1 MENKYDVI
9 IIGSGIG
16 GLTAASILSQVAKK
30 KVLVLERHFKLG
42 GFTHTFKRLGK
53 FEWDVGI
60 HYIGDLAEGSMLRTL
75 FDAITRKGVTWN
87 KMEEPFEVFDYPDF
101 SFPVYGEKER
111 FKSDL
116 KEKFP
121 LESESIDQYFRDVE
135 IFTQWFGRHF
145 TLKALPAVFEKAA
158 KFLNI
163 NHIPTPYITTKEYM
177 ETHIRDEKLRA
188 VLSSQ
193 WGDYGLPPSSS
204 SFAIHS
210 MIVAHYFNGG
220 YFPIGG
226 SSKIVDSIEPIV
238 EENGGS
244 LKILHTV
251 KEILLEGDK
260 AIGVKVEVQKGKTFS
275 EHEFFADVIVSDA
288 GAYTTYNKLLPK
300 EHSVSFQK
308 PLENLSTQGTTSITL
323 YIGFKESPRKLGF
336 HGENHWIFPDTN
348 HDVCYAKRNDLVNG
362 NPPMMYLSFPS
373 LKNPEAEGHT
383 AEAIS
388 FADYSLFAKWKNEPW
403 KKRGEDYTKLK
414 ETIIEGMLTFLEE
427 RFPGFRDL
435 IEFTELSTPITTE
448 FFTGHKEGSIY
459 GLSCTPERFKQ
470 EWLGVRTTIKNL
482 YLTGADA
489 CSPGVAGAL
498 MGGVAASSVV
508 LGLTGTLRLMK
519 DLFQKSQETG

>member
-1 MENKYDVI
+1 METKFDVI

-16 GLTAASILSQVAKK
+16 GLTAASILSQVANK

-75 FDAITRKGVTWN
+75 FDSVTKRGVQWK
-87 KMEEPFEVFDYPDF
+87 KMEEPFEVFDYPNF

-111 FKSDL
+111 FRNDL
-116 KEKFP
+116 KSKFP
-121 LESESIDQYFRDVE
+121 KEEKAIDQYFKDVE
-135 IFTQWFGRHF
+135 TFTQWFGRHF
-145 TLKALPAVFEKAA
+145 TLKALPAFFEKAA
-158 KFLNI
+158 KLLGLD
-163 NHIPTPYITTKEYM
+163 HIKTPYITTKEYM
-177 ETHIRDEKLRA
+177 DSHFQDENLRS
-188 VLSSQ
+188 LLCSQ
-193 WGDYGLPPSSS
+193 WGDYGLPPKDS

-238 EENGGS
+238 EKNGGAM
-244 LKILHTV
+244 KILHTV
-251 KEILLEGDK
+251 KEIILDGDK
-260 AIGVKVEVQKGKTFS
+260 AIGVKVDVQKGKTITEQS
-275 EHEFFADVIVSDA
+275 FFADEIISDA
-288 GAYTTYNKLLPK
+288 GAYTTYKKLLPK
-300 EHSVSFQK
+300 QYSEAFVS
-308 PLENLSTQGTTSITL
+308 PLESLSTQGTTSITL
-323 YIGFKESPRKLGF
+323 YIGFKESPTKLGF
-336 HGENHWIFPDTN
+336 HGENHWIFPTVD
-348 HDVCYAKRNDLVNG
+348 HDESYAKRNNLIHG
-362 NPPMMYLSFPS
+362 KPPMMYLSFPS

-388 FADYSLFAKWKNEPW
+388 FADYTNFAKWKGEPW
-403 KKRGEDYTKLK
+403 KKRGEDYNELK
-414 ETIIEGMLTFLEE
+414 GTITEGMLAFLEE

-448 FFTGHKEGSIY
+448 YFTGHKEGSIY
-459 GLSCTPERFKQ
+459 GLSCTPERFRQ
-470 EWLGVRTTIKNL
+470 EWLGVRTTVKNL

-508 LGLTGTLRLMK
+508 LGLSGTLRLMK
-519 DLFQKSQETG
+519 ELFQKSQETD